1 MPLCRFLPQYA
12 IPSRK
17 PCSISEKRRLLP
29 RIARQTR
36 FVDEGFVCLPAK
48 VFRVTTSKRSLGQD
62 CCTDTGKG
70 SSSWVSAARAGVQ
83 REDSFIT
90 IAFFLLSATFSL
102 HPMLFVAVR
111 HVRVTRR
118 AGSGG
123 RFTGIGTKIRC
134 ISSLVVRVAPAG
146 RWCARLEGL
155 TSGHTSREDRLPASS
170 CPLSSWCPF
179 IPSSSSSK

>member
-102 HPMLFVAVR
+102 RP
-111 HVRVTRR
+111 
-118 AGSGG
+118 
-123 RFTGIGTKIRC
+123 C
-134 ISSLVVRVAPAG
+134 SLSLCGMSASLDVRVAA
-146 RWCARLEGL
+146 A
-155 TSGHTSREDRLPASS
+155 DLPASAPRS
-170 CPLSSWCPF
+170 GAFRHLLCG
-179 IPSSSSSK
+179 